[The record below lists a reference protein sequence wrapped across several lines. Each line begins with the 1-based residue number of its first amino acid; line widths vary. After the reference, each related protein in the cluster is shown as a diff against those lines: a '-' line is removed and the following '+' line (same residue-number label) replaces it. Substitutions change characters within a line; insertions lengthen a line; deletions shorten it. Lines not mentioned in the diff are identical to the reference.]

1 MYKSVTE
8 EQCDLLTSKAKIR
21 KLFKHMMSADQPLVK
36 RLAIKIGDT
45 NASKPI
51 FMMSLTK
58 KGVDYVN
65 HFEAVASKIVN
76 QA

>member
-1 MYKSVTE
+1 
-8 EQCDLLTSKAKIR
+8 
-21 KLFKHMMSADQPLVK
+21 MMSADQPLVK